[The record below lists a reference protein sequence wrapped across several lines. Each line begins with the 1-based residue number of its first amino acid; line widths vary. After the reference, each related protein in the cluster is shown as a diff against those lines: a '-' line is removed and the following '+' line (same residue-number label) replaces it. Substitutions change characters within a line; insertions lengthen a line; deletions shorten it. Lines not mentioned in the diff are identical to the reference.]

1 MAFNENT
8 RVKLPAILHLCRLG
22 YTYLPLGKAKW
33 DPNTNIFTGIFL
45 ESVGKLNPERTPDE
59 IKRTLD
65 EVTLSLDNE
74 DLGQTF
80 YKLLTSGTGVKL
92 FDSFLL
98 GFALLHG
105 VNGLRYSIE
114 DYFKRPGTR
123 FWLKV
128 ILFVVAGAMFVAGV
142 MTLWAFSFEEMG
154 DAIRNLTPPQ

>member
-1 MAFNENT
+1 MA
-8 RVKLPAILHLCRLG
+8 
-22 YTYLPLGKAKW
+22 GKAR
-33 DPNTNIFTGIFL
+33 PRTYSQARNTYSSGSELAWWVFMRISGLFLVFLVGAHVFINNIL
-45 ESVGKLNPERTPDE
+45 VDA
-59 IKRTLD
+59 
-65 EVTLSLDNE
+65 
-74 DLGQTF
+74 
-80 YKLLTSGTGVKL
+80 GTIDYQYAAQRLARPGVKL